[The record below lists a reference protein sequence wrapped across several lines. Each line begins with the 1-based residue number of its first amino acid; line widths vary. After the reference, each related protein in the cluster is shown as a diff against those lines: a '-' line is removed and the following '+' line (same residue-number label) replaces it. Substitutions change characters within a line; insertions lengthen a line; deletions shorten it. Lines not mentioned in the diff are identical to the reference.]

1 MLGSEPASSEDREL
15 AKRDVNGASADR
27 LDRHRRRLILAA
39 AAAASGAIFAAD
51 ALSPIDGAVAVLYTG
66 VVLMAAALG
75 RRTVIAAGLVTAVLT
90 TIAFLISH
98 DPWSQFSWF
107 HVDDPLGGAT
117 LRYVVSLVAIAIT
130 VLLTLRDGSTRVTLA
145 EQARILELS
154 HDTVVIRD
162 AANIIQYWNEGA
174 ERLYGWKR
182 EEAIGKSCQQL
193 LKTVL
198 PGNDIALQL
207 AQTGAWS
214 GEIERTR
221 RDGTT
226 LILASRWLQRRDPE
240 GRSIGIIET
249 SADLTESR
257 QAMAE
262 RQASEQ
268 RYSTIFN
275 SAGFATLECDLS
287 AAMRL
292 VRDAAR
298 PDRNLEQRLQ
308 WHAELMREAASKI
321 RIYNANRAALG
332 LFEADAADELKPAIM
347 LLAGL
352 TDADQDM
359 ARQALAQVFAALA
372 QGELLV
378 ETETKCATLSGA
390 AIDAVL
396 RVSVLPDGRDWS
408 RVLLMAVDVTER
420 NEARARIERSSADL
434 AHAGRVSILGQ
445 LAGSITHEVNQPLA
459 AIINYGK
466 SGKRW
471 LARPEPDLT
480 EVAECLDKIVANGNR
495 AADVVGRVR
504 ALARKTAP
512 QVSAVDIALLVQ
524 ESVAL
529 LARETSTAAI
539 SIRVE
544 QGGEPAQ
551 IVCDRVQVQQVIV
564 NLLMNALQA
573 MRGITDRPREI
584 HVAIGGGDETV
595 EVSVRDSGSGIDGDP
610 NRIFDP
616 FFTTKSDG
624 MGLGLSI
631 CRTIIESQG
640 GHIQASNNTRH
651 GATVSFTLPIS
662 TPAEARW
669 RARPNILI

>member
-1 MLGSEPASSEDREL
+1 L
-15 AKRDVNGASADR
+15 AERDIDGENAMTFD
-27 LDRHRRRLILAA
+27 LHRRRLIVAA
-39 AAAASGAIFAAD
+39 AAAASCAIFAAD

-75 RRTVIAAGLVTAVLT
+75 RRPVIATGLITAGLT
-90 TIAFLISH
+90 TIAFLWGHS
-98 DPWSQFSWF
+98 PWTHFSSGPG
-107 HVDDPLGGAT
+107 DDPLGGAT
-117 LRYVVSLVAIAIT
+117 LRYAVSLVAIAIT
-130 VLLTLRDGSTRVTLA
+130 VLLTLRDGSARITLA

-162 AANIIQYWNEGA
+162 ANNVIQYWNEGA
-174 ERLYGWKR
+174 ERLYGWTR
-182 EEAIGKSCQQL
+182 EEAVGKACRQL

-198 PGNDIALQL
+198 PGRDVAHQL

-214 GEIERTR
+214 GEIMRTR
-221 RDGTT
+221 RDGTP

-240 GRSIGIIET
+240 GRPIGIIET

-275 SAGFATLECDLS
+275 SAGFAALECDLS
-287 AAMRL
+287 AAMRIVL
-292 VRDAAR
+292 GADG
-298 PDRNLEQRLQ
+298 PDRDLERGLRSRSD
-308 WHAELMREAASKI
+308 LLREAASKI
-321 RIYNANRAALG
+321 RIYNANKAALG
-332 LFEADAADELKPAIM
+332 LFAADATADLRPGAM
-347 LLAGL
+347 LLTGL
-352 TDADQDM
+352 PDAAQDV
-359 ARQALAQVFAALA
+359 AQQALVQVLAALA
-372 QGELLV
+372 QGDLLV
-378 ETETKCATLSGA
+378 ETETKCATLDGR

-420 NEARARIERSSADL
+420 NEARAKIERSSADL
-434 AHAGRVSILGQ
+434 AHAGRVAILGQ

-471 LARPEPDLT
+471 LARPEPDLS

-504 ALARKTAP
+504 ALAKKTAP
-512 QVSAVDIALLVQ
+512 QASPVDIAALVQ

-529 LARETSTAAI
+529 LAREAATAATA
-539 SIRVE
+539 IRVE
-544 QGGEPAQ
+544 QSGEPAQ

-573 MRGITDRPREI
+573 MRDVTERPREI
-584 HVAIGGGDETV
+584 RVTIDGGVGETV
-595 EVSVRDSGSGIDGDP
+595 EVAVRDSGAGIDGDP

-631 CRTIIESQG
+631 CRSIIESQG
-640 GHIQASNNTRH
+640 GRIRASNNDAG
-651 GATVSFTLPIS
+651 GATVAFTLPVSI
-662 TPAEARW
+662 PAEARW

>member
-1 MLGSEPASSEDREL
+1 L
-15 AKRDVNGASADR
+15 AERDIDSDSAGT
-27 LDRHRRRLILAA
+27 LDLHRRRLILAA
-39 AAAASGAIFAAD
+39 AAAASCVIFAAD

-75 RRTVIAAGLVTAVLT
+75 RRTVIATGLVTAGLT
-90 TIAFLISH
+90 TIAFLWGH
-98 DPWSQFSWF
+98 GY
-107 HVDDPLGGAT
+107 DPLGGAS

-130 VLLTLRDGSTRVTLA
+130 VLLTLRDHSARVTLA
-145 EQARILELS
+145 EQARLIELS
-154 HDTVVIRD
+154 HDTVIIRD
-162 AANIIQYWNEGA
+162 ANGVIRYWNEGA
-174 ERLYGWKR
+174 ERLYGWTR
-182 EEAIGKSCQQL
+182 AEAMGKTCYEL

-198 PGNDIALQL
+198 PDADVESQL

-214 GEIERTR
+214 GEIVRTR

-226 LILASRWLQRRDPE
+226 LILASRRLQRRDPE
-240 GRSIGIIET
+240 GRAIGIIET

-275 SAGFATLECDLS
+275 SAGFAALECDLG
-287 AAMRL
+287 AAMQIMLAADSPDCDLERRL
-292 VRDAAR
+292 RSHPA
-298 PDRNLEQRLQ
+298 LL
-308 WHAELMREAASKI
+308 REAAGKI
-321 RIYNANRAALG
+321 RIYNANKAALG
-332 LFEADAADELKPAIM
+332 LFEADATADLRPGAM
-347 LLAGL
+347 LLTGLPDAG
-352 TDADQDM
+352 QDV
-359 ARQALAQVFAALA
+359 AQQALSQVFAALA
-372 QGELLV
+372 QGDLLV
-378 ETETKCATLSGA
+378 ETESKCATLGGR

-420 NEARARIERSSADL
+420 NEARAKIERSSADL

-471 LARPEPDLT
+471 LARPEPDLG

-504 ALARKTAP
+504 ALAKKTAP
-512 QVSAVDIALLVQ
+512 QASRVDIAALVQ
-524 ESVAL
+524 ESAAL
-529 LARETSTAAI
+529 LAREAATAGT

-544 QGGEPAQ
+544 QTAEPAQ

-573 MRGITDRPREI
+573 MRGVTERPREI
-584 HVAIGGGDETV
+584 HVTIDGGVDAPV
-595 EVSVRDSGSGIDGDP
+595 EVAVRDSGSGIDGDP

-624 MGLGLSI
+624 VGLGLSI

-640 GHIQASNNTRH
+640 GHIQASNNALC
-651 GATVSFTLPIS
+651 GATVAFTLPVSI
-662 TPAEARW
+662 PAEARW

>member
-1 MLGSEPASSEDREL
+1 MAKLGIDIG
-15 AKRDVNGASADR
+15 GAWT
-27 LDRHRRRLILAA
+27 LDGRQRRLVLTA
-39 AAAASGAIFAAD
+39 AAAASLAIFAAD

-66 VVLMAAALG
+66 VVLLATALG
-75 RRTVIAAGLVTAVLT
+75 RRFVIAAGFMTGTLT
-90 TIAFLISH
+90 TAAFVWGH
-98 DPWSQFSWF
+98 FFGGHGQ
-107 HVDDPLGGAT
+107 DPLGGAS
-117 LRYVVSLVAIAIT
+117 LRYAVSLIAIAIT
-130 VLLTLRDGSTRVTLA
+130 VLLTLRDGSARVTLA
-145 EQARILELS
+145 EQARLLELS

-162 AANIIQYWNEGA
+162 AGNIIRYWNEGA
-174 ERLYGWKR
+174 ERLYGWTR
-182 EEAIGKSCQQL
+182 QEAQGKSCDEL
-193 LKTVL
+193 LRTVL
-198 PGNDIALQL
+198 PDAAVNDRL

-214 GEIERTR
+214 GEMLRTR

-240 GRSIGIIET
+240 GQPIGIIET

-257 QAMAE
+257 QAQAE
-262 RQASEQ
+262 REASER

-275 SAGFATLECDLS
+275 SAGFAALECDLS
-287 AAMRL
+287 AAMRI
-292 VRDAAR
+292 VRDADGR
-298 PDRNLEQRLQ
+298 EPDLERWLRT
-308 WHAELMREAASKI
+308 HPETLREATNKV
-321 RIYNANRAALG
+321 RVYTANKAALG
-332 LFEADAADELKPAIM
+332 LFEVDAAVDLVPGAM
-347 LLAGL
+347 LLGDL
-352 TDADQDM
+352 PDAE
-359 ARQALAQVFAALA
+359 AALAQVFAALA
-372 QGELLV
+372 HGASLV
-378 ETETKCATLSGA
+378 ETETKCRSRGGRS
-390 AIDAVL
+390 IDAVL
-396 RVSVLPDGRDWS
+396 RVSVLPDGLNWS

-420 NEARARIERSSADL
+420 NEARAKIERSSAEL

-471 LARPEPDLT
+471 LARPEPDLG
-480 EVAECLDKIVANGNR
+480 EIAECLDKIVANGNR

-512 QVSAVDIALLVQ
+512 QAGTVDIALLVH

-529 LARETSTAAI
+529 LAREASAAGTT
-539 SIRVE
+539 IRVE
-544 QGGEPAQ
+544 QKTAPAP

-573 MRGITDRPREI
+573 MRDVTARPREI
-584 HVAIGGGDETV
+584 RVMIDGAADETI
-595 EVSVRDSGSGIDGDP
+595 EIAVRDSGSGIDGEP

-640 GHIQASNNTRH
+640 GRIRATNNAQF

-662 TPAEARW
+662 IPAEARW

>member
-1 MLGSEPASSEDREL
+1 L
-15 AKRDVNGASADR
+15 AKRDIDSASADG

-39 AAAASGAIFAAD
+39 AATASCAIFAAD

-66 VVLMAAALG
+66 VVLIAAALG
-75 RRTVIAAGLVTAVLT
+75 RRSVIATGLITAGLT
-90 TIAFLISH
+90 TTAFLYGH
-98 DPWSQFSWF
+98 FSWTHF
-107 HVDDPLGGAT
+107 SWTHEDAPLGGAT
-117 LRYVVSLVAIAIT
+117 LRYAVSLIAIAIT
-130 VLLTLRDGSTRVTLA
+130 VLLTLRDGSARVTLA

-162 AANIIQYWNEGA
+162 ANNVIQYWNEGA
-174 ERLYGWKR
+174 ERLYGWRR
-182 EEAIGKSCQQL
+182 EEAVGKTCQQL
-193 LKTVL
+193 LRTVL
-198 PGNDIALQL
+198 PGSDVARQL
-207 AQTGAWS
+207 EETGAWS

-221 RDGTT
+221 RDGTP

-240 GRSIGIIET
+240 GRPIGIIET
-249 SADLTESR
+249 SADLTASR

-275 SAGFATLECDLS
+275 SAGFAALECDLS

-292 VRDAAR
+292 LREVDGL
-298 PDRNLEQRLQ
+298 DRNLEQRLQ
-308 WHAELMREAASKI
+308 SQPELVREAVSKI
-321 RIYNANRAALG
+321 RIYNANKAALS
-332 LFEADAADELKPAIM
+332 LFAADTASDLAPGVM
-347 LLAGL
+347 LLAGPP
-352 TDADQDM
+352 DAEQDVPQQDV
-359 ARQALAQVFAALA
+359 ARRALAQVFAALA
-372 QGELLV
+372 QGDLLV
-378 ETETKCATLSGA
+378 ETETECATLDGR
-390 AIDAVL
+390 AIDIVL

-420 NEARARIERSSADL
+420 NEARAKIERSSADL

-471 LARPEPDLT
+471 LARPEPDLA

-512 QVSAVDIALLVQ
+512 QTSAVDIAVLVQ
-524 ESVAL
+524 QSVTL
-529 LARETSTAAI
+529 LAREASTAAT

-544 QGGEPAQ
+544 QTGEPAL

-573 MRGITDRPREI
+573 MRDVTERPREI
-584 HVAIGGGDETV
+584 HVTIDGSADATV
-595 EVSVRDSGSGIDGDP
+595 EVAVRDSGSGIDGDP

-631 CRTIIESQG
+631 CRSIIESQG
-640 GHIQASNNTRH
+640 GRIQASNNTLG
-651 GATVSFTLPIS
+651 GATVAFTLPIS
-662 TPAEARW
+662 IPAEARW

>member
-1 MLGSEPASSEDREL
+1 L
-15 AKRDVNGASADR
+15 AERDIDGDSAMTFD
-27 LDRHRRRLILAA
+27 LHRRRLIVAA
-39 AAAASGAIFAAD
+39 AAAASCAIFAAD

-75 RRTVIAAGLVTAVLT
+75 RRPVIATGLITAGLT
-90 TIAFLISH
+90 TIAFLWGHS
-98 DPWSQFSWF
+98 PWTHFSSGPG
-107 HVDDPLGGAT
+107 DDPLGGAT
-117 LRYVVSLVAIAIT
+117 LRYAVSLVAIAIT
-130 VLLTLRDGSTRVTLA
+130 VLLTLRDGSARITLA

-162 AANIIQYWNEGA
+162 ANNVIQYWNEGA
-174 ERLYGWKR
+174 ERLYGWTR
-182 EEAIGKSCQQL
+182 EEAVGKACRQL

-198 PGNDIALQL
+198 PGKDVAHQL

-214 GEIERTR
+214 GEIMRTR
-221 RDGTT
+221 RDGTP

-240 GRSIGIIET
+240 GRPIGIIET

-275 SAGFATLECDLS
+275 SAGFAALECDLS
-287 AAMRL
+287 AAMRVVL
-292 VRDAAR
+292 GADG
-298 PDRNLEQRLQ
+298 PDRDLERGLRSRSD
-308 WHAELMREAASKI
+308 LLREAASKI

-332 LFEADAADELKPAIM
+332 LFAADATADLRPGAM
-347 LLAGL
+347 LLTGL
-352 TDADQDM
+352 PDAAQDV
-359 ARQALAQVFAALA
+359 AQQALVQVLAALA
-372 QGELLV
+372 QGDLLV
-378 ETETKCATLSGA
+378 ETETKCATLDGR

-420 NEARARIERSSADL
+420 NEARAKIERSSADL

-471 LARPEPDLT
+471 LARPEPDLG

-504 ALARKTAP
+504 ALAKKTAP
-512 QVSAVDIALLVQ
+512 QASPVDIAALVQ

-529 LARETSTAAI
+529 LAREAATTATA
-539 SIRVE
+539 IRVE
-544 QGGEPAQ
+544 QSGEPAQ

-573 MRGITDRPREI
+573 MRDITERPREI
-584 HVAIGGGDETV
+584 RVTIDGGVDETV
-595 EVSVRDSGSGIDGDP
+595 EVAVRDSGAGIDGDP

-631 CRTIIESQG
+631 CRSIIESQG
-640 GHIQASNNTRH
+640 GRIRASNNDAG
-651 GATVSFTLPIS
+651 GATVAFTLPVSI
-662 TPAEARW
+662 PAEARW

>member
-1 MLGSEPASSEDREL
+1 MDQRHIDGGSAMT
-15 AKRDVNGASADR
+15 
-27 LDRHRRRLILAA
+27 LDLHRRRLIVAA
-39 AAAASGAIFAAD
+39 AAAASCAIFAAD
-51 ALSPIDGAVAVLYTG
+51 ALSPVDGAVAVLYTG

-75 RRTVIAAGLVTAVLT
+75 RRTVIATGLATAGLT
-90 TIAFLISH
+90 TVAFLWGHSPLTH
-98 DPWSQFSWF
+98 G
-107 HVDDPLGGAT
+107 DDPLGGAS
-117 LRYVVSLVAIAIT
+117 LRYAVSLVAIAIT
-130 VLLTLRDGSTRVTLA
+130 VLLTLRDRSARVTLA

-162 AANIIQYWNEGA
+162 ANNIIQYWNEGA
-174 ERLYGWKR
+174 ERLYGWTR
-182 EEAIGKSCQQL
+182 EEAVGKVCQQL

-198 PGNDIALQL
+198 PGKDVAQQL
-207 AQTGAWS
+207 AQSGAWS
-214 GEIERTR
+214 GEIMRTR

-240 GRSIGIIET
+240 GRQIGIIET

-275 SAGFATLECDLS
+275 AAGFAALECDLS
-287 AAMRL
+287 AAMRIVL
-292 VRDAAR
+292 ATDGRDLAHR
-298 PDRNLEQRLQ
+298 PRSRSDLL
-308 WHAELMREAASKI
+308 REAAGQI
-321 RIYNANRAALG
+321 RIYNANKAALA
-332 LFEADAADELKPAIM
+332 LFEVDTAADLVPGAM

-352 TDADQDM
+352 ADAAQDM
-359 ARQALAQVFAALA
+359 AREALAQVFAALA

-378 ETETKCATLSGA
+378 ETETKCATPGGRT
-390 AIDAVL
+390 IDAVL

-420 NEARARIERSSADL
+420 NEARAKIERSSADL

-445 LAGSITHEVNQPLA
+445 LAGSIAHEVNQPLA

-471 LARPEPDLT
+471 LARREPDLN

-504 ALARKTAP
+504 ALAKKTAP
-512 QVSAVDIALLVQ
+512 QTSPVDMVLLVQ
-524 ESVAL
+524 ESLAL
-529 LARETSTAAI
+529 LAREAATSST

-544 QGGEPAQ
+544 QSGEPAQ

-573 MRGITDRPREI
+573 TRGVTERPREI
-584 HVAIGGGDETV
+584 HVTIDGGAEETI
-595 EVSVRDSGSGIDGDP
+595 EVAVRDSGSGIEGDP
-610 NRIFDP
+610 DRIFDP

-631 CRTIIESQG
+631 CRSIIESQG
-640 GHIQASNNTRH
+640 GRMHASNNALH
-651 GATVSFTLPIS
+651 GATVAFTLPVSI
-662 TPAEARW
+662 PAEARW

>member
-1 MLGSEPASSEDREL
+1 VAQRSIDGTGTID
-15 AKRDVNGASADR
+15 G
-27 LDRHRRRLILAA
+27 HRRRLILAA
-39 AAAASGAIFAAD
+39 ATLASALIFAAD

-66 VVLMAAALG
+66 VVLMVAALG
-75 RRTVIAAGLVTAVLT
+75 RRFVIAAGLLTGGLT
-90 TIAFLISH
+90 TIAFLWGH
-98 DPWSQFSWF
+98 FSWSRTF
-107 HVDDPLGGAT
+107 WIPDDDPLGGAS

-130 VLLTLRDGSTRVTLA
+130 VLLTLRDRSARVTLA
-145 EQARILELS
+145 EQARLLELS
-154 HDTVVIRD
+154 HDTVIIRD
-162 AANIIQYWNEGA
+162 AGNIIQYWNEGA
-174 ERLYGWKR
+174 ERLYGWTR
-182 EEAIGKSCQQL
+182 EEAVGKTCAQL
-193 LKTVL
+193 LDTVL
-198 PGNDIALQL
+198 PGADVRLQL
-207 AQTGAWS
+207 ARTGAWS
-214 GEIERTR
+214 GEIRRTR

-240 GRSIGIIET
+240 GRAIGIIET

-257 QAMAE
+257 QAQAE

-275 SAGFATLECDLS
+275 SAGFAALECDLS
-287 AAMRL
+287 AAMRV
-292 VRDAAR
+292 VRDAEKPGR
-298 PDRNLEQRLQ
+298 DLQRWLRAHPQ
-308 WHAELMREAASKI
+308 ALRDAVGRI
-321 RIYNANRAALG
+321 RIYNANKAALG
-332 LFEADAADELKPAIM
+332 LFDAGAAADLTPEAI
-347 LLAGL
+347 LHGGL
-352 TDADQDM
+352 PDNEQTVAW
-359 ARQALAQVFAALA
+359 QALAHVFAALA
-372 QGELLV
+372 GGAAVV
-378 ETETKCATLSGA
+378 ETETKCSTLGGVVL
-390 AIDAVL
+390 DAVL

-420 NEARARIERSSADL
+420 NAARAKIERSSADL

-471 LARPEPDLT
+471 LARPEPDLG

-504 ALARKTAP
+504 ALAKKTAP
-512 QVSAVDIALLVQ
+512 LAIPVDIAALVQ

-529 LARETSTAAI
+529 LAREAGSAAT

-544 QGGEPAQ
+544 QTGAPAQ

-573 MRGITDRPREI
+573 MRGVAGRAREI
-584 HVAIGGGDETV
+584 RVMIDGAAEQTV
-595 EVSVRDSGSGIDGDP
+595 EVSVCDSGTGIDGDP

-631 CRTIIESQG
+631 CRTIIEGQG
-640 GHIQASNNTRH
+640 GRIQASNNEQF
-651 GATVSFTLPIS
+651 GATVAFTLPVSI
-662 TPAEARW
+662 PAEARW